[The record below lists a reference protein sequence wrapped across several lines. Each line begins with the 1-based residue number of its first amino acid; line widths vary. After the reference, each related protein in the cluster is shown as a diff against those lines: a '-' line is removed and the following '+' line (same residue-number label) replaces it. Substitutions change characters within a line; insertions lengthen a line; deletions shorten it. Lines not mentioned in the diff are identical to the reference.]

1 MTKQIELEILG
12 ERRLLVFNNYA
23 RVEIAKHIQTDASE
37 DLPEPVAF
45 LSAIQRLNDQNS
57 LLLFKVLV
65 YAGHC
70 GDCYRKQNVT
80 DLTMEQIGE
89 WIADATNENLYD
101 VFKVFMDAEGMNL
114 PPDTLP
120 DDGSKKK
127 RTPGRKSSSSRSVKS
142 A

>member
-23 RVEIAKHIQTDASE
+23 RVEISKHIRTDIDE

-45 LSAIQRLNDQNS
+45 LKAIQRINDENN
-57 LLLFKVLV
+57 LLLLKVLV

-70 GDCYRKQNVT
+70 GDCYRRQNKT
-80 DLTMEQIGE
+80 DITMEQIGE
-89 WIADATNENLYD
+89 WIGDASNNDMYS
-101 VFKVFMDAEGMNL
+101 VFRTFMDAEGMGL

-120 DDGSKKK
+120 EDGSKKK
-127 RTPGRKSSSSRSVKS
+127 TKPGRKSSNMPLEK
-142 A
+142 